1 MNSDVTDTFT
11 LNSGSDECTSCNF
24 FLRLFK
30 NHVYYHFIF
39 PKIHKRGVGIR
50 VGGWKIFQKL
60 ISGGAIIRYSRVLLV
75 VLYKMSSYWLQFV
88 SIFKG
93 FQKNLICHFSAL
105 PGNSTKENKRTLNLP
120 IKARRNTIM

>member
-11 LNSGSDECTSCNF
+11 LNSGSDECTSCDF

-60 ISGGAIIRYSRVLLV
+60 ISGGGRLFGTQEYFLS
-75 VLYKMSSYWLQFV
+75 
-88 SIFKG
+88 
-93 FQKNLICHFSAL
+93 C
-105 PGNSTKENKRTLNLP
+105 STKCHP
-120 IKARRNTIM
+120 IGYNSFQFLRAFRRI